1 MPASDERRLQALVLA
16 PVRRVQRRL
25 HAVRFAEAGVVPVW
39 AAATACVVGRLV
51 LRDAAPWVL
60 PAPLLASGV
69 WWFLRARA
77 RRVSLAHAAVLADRS
92 AGAGGLL
99 LTRLERP
106 VGEWELA
113 ANQYARAVTPPP
125 VAWRRPVGALL
136 AALVFLA
143 AGLLLPLPARAV
155 RPVNAAAAA
164 KVDAVRA
171 KAEALAHEEPP
182 GSAVDEELRRLAEEV
197 AEGRFDSADWEAADR
212 LEQSLDAQAA
222 RAAAE
227 LASASEAAREL
238 EDALDAASGAEA
250 ATRERE
256 ALESALTKL
265 GSSLGSSGEG
275 KPGEAPRTDEAG
287 GTGSQGGETPRSRA
301 EVADLRATLERR
313 QRELE
318 QRFGQ
323 RPERSGSRPG
333 QGRGEGE
340 GEGEGEGPGGHASR
354 GAGKGKGAGKGGG
367 EETRPLVFGEKA
379 EMDPERLAF
388 KPLPKGQGGEAAGL
402 WGLKAVEPERREAG
416 PASGAR
422 GEGARGDAE
431 AGHSTG
437 PLLPRNRELVKRYFG
452 EQP

>member
-25 HAVRFAEAGVVPVW
+25 HTVRFAEAGVVPVW
-39 AAATACVVGRLV
+39 AAATACVVGRLL
-51 LRDAAPWVL
+51 LRDAALWLL
-60 PAPLLASGV
+60 PVPLLASGV

-113 ANQYARAVTPPP
+113 ANQHARAVTPPP

-143 AGLLLPLPARAV
+143 VGLLLPLPARAV
-155 RPVNAAAAA
+155 RPVNVAAAA
-164 KVDAVRA
+164 KVEAVLA
-171 KAEALAHEEPP
+171 KAEALAREEPP

-238 EDALDAASGAEA
+238 EDALEAASGAEA

-256 ALESALTKL
+256 ALESALMKL
-265 GSSLGSSGEG
+265 GPGEG
-275 KPGEAPRTDEAG
+275 KPGEAPRTGEAG
-287 GTGSQGGETPRSRA
+287 GAGDLGAETPRSRA

-313 QRELE
+313 QQELE

-323 RPERSGSRPG
+323 GAGRKGSRPG
-333 QGRGEGE
+333 RGQGDGEGE
-340 GEGEGEGPGGHASR
+340 GEGEGRPGGHASR
-354 GAGKGKGAGKGGG
+354 GAGKGKGSSTGGG
-367 EETRPLVFGEKA
+367 KETRPLVFGEKA

-416 PASGAR
+416 PGGGAQ
-422 GEGARGDAE
+422 GAGARGDAE

>member
-25 HAVRFAEAGVVPVW
+25 HTARFAEAGVVPVW

-51 LRDAAPWVL
+51 LRDAVLWVL
-60 PAPLLASGV
+60 PVPLLASGV
-69 WWFLRARA
+69 WWFVRARA

-155 RPVNAAAAA
+155 RPANAAAAA

-197 AEGRFDSADWEAADR
+197 AEGRFDAADWEAADR
-212 LEQSLDAQAA
+212 LEHSLDAQAA

-238 EDALDAASGAEA
+238 ESALDAASGAEA

-265 GSSLGSSGEG
+265 GSSGEG
-275 KPGEAPRTDEAG
+275 QPGEAPRTSEAG
-287 GTGSQGGETPRSRA
+287 GTGSLGEQTPRSRA

-323 RPERSGSRPG
+323 GEGRKGRPG
-333 QGRGEGE
+333 RGRGEGE
-340 GEGEGEGPGGHASR
+340 GEGEGEGRSGGHASR
-354 GAGKGKGAGKGGG
+354 GAGKGKGAGTGGG
-367 EETRPLVFGEKA
+367 KETRPLVFGEKA

-416 PASGAR
+416 PGGGAR

>member
-1 MPASDERRLQALVLA
+1 MRRVRRRLNTVLF
-16 PVRRVQRRL
+16 V
-25 HAVRFAEAGVVPVW
+25 EAGVVPVW
-39 AAATACVVGRLV
+39 AAATGCVLGRLV
-51 LRDAAPWVL
+51 LRDAALWAL
-60 PAPLLASGV
+60 PVPLLAAGT

-77 RRVSLAHAAVLADRS
+77 RRVSLTHAAVLADRS

-125 VAWRRPVGALL
+125 VAWKRSVGALL

-143 AGLLLPLPARAV
+143 GGLLLPLPARAV
-155 RPVNAAAAA
+155 RPANAAAAA

-171 KAEALAHEEPP
+171 KAEALAHEEPA
-182 GSAVDEELRRLAEEV
+182 GSPVDEELRRLAEEV
-197 AEGRFDSADWEAADR
+197 AEGRFDAADWESADR
-212 LEQSLDAQAA
+212 LEQSLDSQAA

-227 LASASEAAREL
+227 LATASEAARDL
-238 EDALDAASGAEA
+238 EAALDAASGAEG

-256 ALESALTKL
+256 ALESALMNL
-265 GSSLGSSGEG
+265 GPGDAKREGAPQAGEAGSARGSGA
-275 KPGEAPRTDEAG
+275 EAPR
-287 GTGSQGGETPRSRA
+287 SRE
-301 EVADLRATLERR
+301 EVADLRETLERR

-323 RPERSGSRPG
+323 GAGRQVPRPG
-333 QGRGEGE
+333 EGQGEGE
-340 GEGEGEGPGGHASR
+340 GQDGSGGHASR
-354 GAGKGKGAGKGGG
+354 QTGKSGGSGGG
-367 EETRPLVFGEKA
+367 KESRPLMFGEKA

-388 KPLPKGQGGEAAGL
+388 KPLPQGQGGEAGGL
-402 WGLKAVEPERREAG
+402 WGLRAAEPERREAG
-416 PASGAR
+416 PSG
-422 GEGARGDAE
+422 GGQGTGARGDAE
-431 AGHSTG
+431 AGHATG

>member
-1 MPASDERRLQALVLA
+1 MPASEERRLQALVLA

-25 HAVRFAEAGVVPVW
+25 HTARFAEAGVVPVW
-39 AAATACVVGRLV
+39 AAATACVLGRLL
-51 LRDAAPWVL
+51 LRDAFVWAL
-60 PAPLLASGV
+60 PVPLLASGV

-113 ANQYARAVTPPP
+113 ANQYARAVTPPA

-143 AGLLLPLPARAV
+143 VGLLLPLPARAV
-155 RPVNAAAAA
+155 RPANAAAAA

-171 KAEALAHEEPP
+171 KAEALAHEESP

-197 AEGRFDSADWEAADR
+197 AEGRFDAADWEAADR

-222 RAAAE
+222 RAASE

-238 EDALDAASGAEA
+238 ESALDAASGAEA

-256 ALESALTKL
+256 ALESALMKV
-265 GSSLGSSGEG
+265 GSPGEG
-275 KPGEAPRTDEAG
+275 EPGEAPRTGEVGSA
-287 GTGSQGGETPRSRA
+287 GSQGQETPRSRA

-318 QRFGQ
+318 RRFGQ
-323 RPERSGSRPG
+323 GEGRKGARSDRE
-333 QGRGEGE
+333 QGEGE
-340 GEGEGEGPGGHASR
+340 GEGEGEGSSRGHASR
-354 GAGKGKGAGKGGG
+354 GAGKGKGVGKGGG
-367 EETRPLVFGEKA
+367 EETQPLVFGEKA

-416 PASGAR
+416 PGGGAR